1 MSLQNTTSMEEIKS
15 CTFISA
21 NFFYNANPLWK
32 HAPRTIYSPNNL
44 ILVTEGVL
52 HIMVQ
57 DQKYTINQGECL
69 FLPAGIESIGYR
81 PSSAPTAFYCAI
93 FNASPEFHLPTK
105 FLVGDMNIVRDK
117 YVMLIKA
124 AASHNYPKTALNLL
138 LQCLIYE
145 TLYQLNNESVA
156 ENCVSEEGILPT
168 KIKEYINGTLFRN
181 ITVQDIAD
189 HFGFSVD
196 YIIRVFSLHEN
207 ITPKAYINHL
217 KIKRIE
223 ELLMSTNTS
232 LSVIAKKMGFP
243 NSAMLSKFYKYH
255 TGRTT
260 NEYRSKFIN

>member
-1 MSLQNTTSMEEIKS
+1 MEEINS

-93 FNASPEFHLPTK
+93 FNAPPEFHLPTN

-124 AASHNYPKTALNLL
+124 AATHNYPKAALDLL

-145 TLYQLNNESVA
+145 VLYQLNNAPLTEESLSQ
-156 ENCVSEEGILPT
+156 ENILPS
-168 KIKEYINGTLFRN
+168 KIKGYINGTLFRN

-196 YIIRVFSLHEN
+196 YVIRVFSLHEN
-207 ITPKAYINHL
+207 VTPKAYINQL

-232 LSVIAKKMGFP
+232 LSTIAKKMGFS

-260 NEYRSKFIN
+260 SEYRSKFIN